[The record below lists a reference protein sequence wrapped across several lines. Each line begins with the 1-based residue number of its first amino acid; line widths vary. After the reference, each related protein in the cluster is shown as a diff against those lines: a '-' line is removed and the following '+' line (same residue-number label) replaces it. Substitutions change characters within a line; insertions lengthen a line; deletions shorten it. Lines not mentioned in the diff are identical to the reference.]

1 MATEVTEFAIGVTGE
16 DFATIA
22 TEEFDGGFGRTRS
35 GFGESDH
42 DRFGGWIMSM
52 SWVKERTEEGVVDFG
67 MAPSNLFVLPFV
79 PYL

>member
-1 MATEVTEFAIGVTGE
+1 MATEVTEFAIGVAGE

-42 DRFGGWIMSM
+42 DRFGFGFGLRKVQFRFRDELCL
-52 SWVKERTEEGVVDFG
+52 WVE
-67 MAPSNLFVLPFV
+67 
-79 PYL
+79 